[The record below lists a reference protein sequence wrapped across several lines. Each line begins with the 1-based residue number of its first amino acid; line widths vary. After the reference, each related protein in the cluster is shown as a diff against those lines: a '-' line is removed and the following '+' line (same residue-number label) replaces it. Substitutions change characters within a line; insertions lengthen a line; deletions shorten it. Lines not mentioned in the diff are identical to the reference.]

1 MTRIAELV
9 AYPMKSLD
17 GVAVDRAALGPRGA
31 LRGDRSYA
39 FVEAGV
45 DPRDASVSGGGGYVN
60 GKSEPAIHR
69 LRASYELAG
78 PTDATPTAVT
88 LERPAREVGGDAD
101 RGGDVGLDGDRGAAV
116 GAAERRFALPDESDA
131 LAAWVGEYLGY
142 PVDLV
147 REPDGGFPDDRAA
160 PGPTVVSVG
169 TLEAVASWFDGIADA
184 TEARRRLRP
193 NVVLDDC
200 PAFWEDRL
208 FADHGEGVRV
218 GVGDAQLV
226 GVNPCQRCV
235 VPSRHPDTGVELHG
249 FRETFIERRRAA
261 LPEWTESDR
270 FDHDFR
276 LMVNTVVPEEW
287 WGSTVAVGDR
297 VTIEE
302 TVETVED
309 DGIAVAATERD
320 R

>member
-9 AYPMKSLD
+9 AYPLKSFD
-17 GVAVDRAALGPRGA
+17 GVVVERTALGSNGA

-39 FVEAGV
+39 LVEAGV
-45 DPRDASVSGGGGYVN
+45 DPHDASVGSSGGYVN

-88 LERPAREVGGDAD
+88 LERPARPGGDGES
-101 RGGDVGLDGDRGAAV
+101 RVAAS
-116 GAAERRFALPDESDA
+116 ERTFALPDEGDA
-131 LAAWVGEYLGY
+131 MAAWVGEYLGY
-142 PVDLV
+142 DVDLV

-184 TEARRRLRP
+184 AEMRRRLRP
-193 NVVLDDC
+193 NIVLDDC
-200 PAFWEDRL
+200 PAFWEDHL

-218 GVGDAQLV
+218 TLSDVEV
-226 GVNPCQRCV
+226 IGVNPCQRCV
-235 VPSRHPDTGVELHG
+235 VPSRHPDTGVELPD
-249 FRETFIERRRAA
+249 FRETFIKNRQTT
-261 LPEWTESDR
+261 LPEWTDSDR

-276 LMVNTVVPEEW
+276 VMVNTVVPERSW
-287 WGSTVAVGDR
+287 GSVVAVDDAITIGSTVPVDERGG
-297 VTIEE
+297 VT
-302 TVETVED
+302 
-309 DGIAVAATERD
+309 AERD
-320 R
+320 SDDKQAAANEEPAP